1 MFVKSQTALIQSNL
15 HILVLDQ
22 RHTVLF
28 ATSLVFDMKGS
39 LIIFSCLVLFAIE
52 ATGQQRRRFLHCGA
66 SFCLLKRSM
75 SSFFETGNGTL
86 IKEQTVICV
95 LKSDKV
101 RDRCVVDISLI
112 LKTITTP
119 QDVVLHFVAVCLTPM
134 EIAFYNSLNATKK
147 NAIFYLQIKGH
158 CSFSADGISP
168 WGKATDF
175 RVFYVMENSTL
186 LEGNKTLAN
195 NSRRALENIGTLMI
209 DKSKLRTLPKMFSST
224 KVWPRMAEVVFSNLQ
239 LTSIPPELNTTM
251 PFLQSLELANNKLTT
266 PPPFPWCKATLK
278 LPRGL
283 QRTPTGNH
291 HYQFGTNVRPNIY
304 RRFLDLSYNNI
315 EDLSTHNFRGFL
327 NKLTLEGNGLK
338 VIGASCFRN
347 LKGIH
352 VISLSKN
359 KLKSLPSEL
368 FQGQDSLLELRL
380 DHNNISIIPND
391 LFKTVTQI
399 KRIDL
404 HSNKLSCIPQEL
416 FSKLKNIKIL
426 HLEDNHIT
434 QVHDKAF
441 SIDSSSLQN
450 IYLQKNKISRIP
462 LTLLLQR
469 HAVKI
474 DLSFNQLTFQDFN
487 RLIQE
492 LDLETF
498 LYHHRDT
505 ASSSQMRLQ
514 ESLKSISFAHNKFT
528 TINIEAFNRT
538 EELTFE
544 YLLRVYEI
552 DMSGNLLLCDCK
564 ILLLSRWLRALVQR
578 DTRIRNE
585 QFQTWKCAAPTE
597 LKGKP
602 ILSVDENQFKCQRNL
617 ENCPHGCLCLVRALD
632 GTVVIDCKGRNLTA
646 IPPKVPRGRI
656 ELKLEDNNIRE
667 IPPYPYME
675 NVTALYLTHNKIQ
688 VLNTSTVRRFTRIK
702 VLFIDSNKLTYLPK
716 NIENLNFTSLA
727 LHHNFFKCDCTTL
740 WIKHWLQR
748 KQSKILHIKNVLCN
762 SEGSTQGKAIY
773 TLPNEEFVCKK
784 NKKDIPTT
792 QSITKDKTFKIIAL
806 TLGGALVLTFIA
818 FIVAYKYRGEMK
830 VLMYTHFNWHP
841 FDRVDD
847 SDPRKIY
854 DAFVSYSGSDHQW
867 VVNTLQER
875 LEHHDPPYKLCIHH
889 RDFVVGAPIQENI
902 LNSVDQSKR
911 MLMVLSRNFLKS
923 EWCLLEFRAA
933 HRKVLEDHMNY
944 LIIILFD
951 GINMDELD
959 DEMKLYMRT
968 NTYLSV
974 SNKWFW
980 EKLYYAMP
988 QSTDRQFRARDLS
1001 SIS

>member
-1 MFVKSQTALIQSNL
+1 
-15 HILVLDQ
+15 
-22 RHTVLF
+22 
-28 ATSLVFDMKGS
+28 MKGS
-39 LIIFSCLVLFAIE
+39 LIIFSCLVLLAIE
-52 ATGQQRRRFLHCGA
+52 ITGQQRKEFLHCGA
-66 SFCLLKRSM
+66 SSCHLKRFM
-75 SSFFETGNGTL
+75 LSFFETGNETR
-86 IKEQTVICV
+86 IKQQAVICT

-101 RDRCVVDISLI
+101 PDRCAVDISLI
-112 LKTITTP
+112 LNEITTV
-119 QDVVLHFVAVCLTPM
+119 QDVVLYFAAVCLTPM
-134 EIAFYNSLNATKK
+134 EISFYNSLNATKK

-158 CSFSADGISP
+158 CSISADSISP
-168 WGKATDF
+168 WGKAADF
-175 RVFYVMENSTL
+175 RVFYVLENSTL
-186 LEGNKTLAN
+186 LQGNNTLAK
-195 NSRRALENIGTLMI
+195 NSRRALENIGSLI
-209 DKSKLRTLPKMFSST
+209 VDKSKPQTIPKMFSNN
-224 KVWPRMAEVVFSNLQ
+224 VWPKMAEVVFSNLQ
-239 LTSIPPELNTTM
+239 LTSIPPELNRTM
-251 PFLQSLELANNKLTT
+251 PLLQSLELANNKLTT
-266 PPPFPWCKATLK
+266 PPPFPWCNATIH

-291 HYQFGTNVRPNIY
+291 HYQFGTEVRPNIY

-347 LKGIH
+347 LKGIQ

-380 DHNNISIIPND
+380 DHNNISNIPND
-391 LFKTVTQI
+391 LFKTVTKI

-404 HSNKLSCIPQEL
+404 HSNKLSSIPQEL
-416 FSKLKNIKIL
+416 FSKLKTIEIL

-474 DLSFNQLTFQDFN
+474 DLSFNQLTFQDLN
-487 RLIQE
+487 SLIQE
-492 LDLETF
+492 LDLDTF

-514 ESLKSISFAHNKFT
+514 ESLKSIIFAHNKFT
-528 TINIEAFNRT
+528 TINIEVFNKT
-538 EELTFE
+538 EKLKFE

-552 DMSGNLLLCDCK
+552 DMSGNLLLCDCN

-578 DTRIRNE
+578 DTRIQSD
-585 QFQTWKCAAPTE
+585 QFYTWKCAAPTE

-617 ENCPHGCLCLVRALD
+617 ENCPHGCLCFVRALD

-646 IPPKVPRGRI
+646 VPPKVPRGRI

-688 VLNTSTVRRFTRIK
+688 ALNESTVRRFTRIR
-702 VLFIDSNKLTYLPK
+702 VLFIDSNKLTDLPK
-716 NIENLNFTSLA
+716 NIKNVNFTTLA
-727 LHHNFFKCDCTTL
+727 LHHNFFRCDCTTL
-740 WIKHWLQR
+740 WMKHWLQR
-748 KQSKILHIKNVLCN
+748 KQSQILHIENVLCN

-784 NKKDIPTT
+784 NKGDTH
-792 QSITKDKTFKIIAL
+792 SITMDKTFKIVAL
-806 TLGGALVLTFIA
+806 TLGGALVLTFVA
-818 FIVAYKYRGEMK
+818 FTLAYKYRGEMK

-933 HRKVLEDHMNY
+933 HRKVLEDRMNY

-951 GINMDELD
+951 DVNMEELD

-968 NTYLSV
+968 NTYLSF

-988 QSTDRQFRARDLS
+988 QCTNRQLRARDLS
-1001 SIS
+1001 SASSNAGMQYSTETVFKNEAYLNVTDVLE

>member
-1 MFVKSQTALIQSNL
+1 
-15 HILVLDQ
+15 
-22 RHTVLF
+22 
-28 ATSLVFDMKGS
+28 MKGS
-39 LIIFSCLVLFAIE
+39 LIIFSCLVFFAIE
-52 ATGQQRRRFLHCGA
+52 VTGQQRTRFIHCGA
-66 SFCLLKRSM
+66 SFCVPKRFI
-75 SSFFETGNGTL
+75 SSFFETGNGTT
-86 IKEQTVICV
+86 IKEQAVICF
-95 LKSDKV
+95 LKSNKV
-101 RDRCVVDISLI
+101 RDQCGVDISLI

-119 QDVVLHFVAVCLTPM
+119 QDVVLHFVAACLTPM
-134 EIAFYNSLNATKK
+134 EIVFYNSLNATKK

-158 CSFSADGISP
+158 CSISADDISH
-168 WGKATDF
+168 WGKATDL

-195 NSRRALENIGTLMI
+195 NSRRELENIGSLLI
-209 DKSKLRTLPKMFSST
+209 DKSKPRTIPNMFST
-224 KVWPRMAEVVFSNLQ
+224 NVWPRMAEVVFSNLQ
-239 LTSIPPELNTTM
+239 LTSIPPELHTTM
-251 PFLQSLELANNKLTT
+251 PLLQSLELANNKLTE
-266 PPPFPWCKATLK
+266 PPPFPWCNATLK

-291 HYQFGTNVRPNIY
+291 HYQHGTNVHPNIY

-315 EDLSTHNFRGFL
+315 DDLSTHKFRGFL

-338 VIGASCFRN
+338 VIGKSCFRN
-347 LKGIH
+347 LEGVH
-352 VISLSKN
+352 VINLSKN

-380 DHNNISIIPND
+380 DHNNISIIPNKI
-391 LFKTVTQI
+391 FKTVTQI

-404 HSNKLSCIPQEL
+404 HSNKLSNIPKEL
-416 FSKLKNIKIL
+416 FSKLKNIEIL
-426 HLEDNHIT
+426 HLEDNQIT
-434 QVHDKAF
+434 QIHDKAF
-441 SIDSSSLQN
+441 STDSSSLQR
-450 IYLQKNKISRIP
+450 IYLQNNKICRMP

-474 DLSFNQLTFQDFN
+474 DLSFNQLDFQDLN

-492 LDLETF
+492 LDLDSF

-505 ASSSQMRLQ
+505 ASSPQMTLQ
-514 ESLKSISFAHNKFT
+514 ESLKQISFAHNKFT
-528 TINIEAFNRT
+528 TIDIEAFNRT

-544 YLLRVYEI
+544 YLLRVFQI

-602 ILSVDENQFKCQRNL
+602 ILSVQENQFKCQRNL
-617 ENCPHGCLCLVRALD
+617 ENCPHGCLCFVRALD
-632 GTVVIDCKGRNLTA
+632 GTVVIDCKGRNLTTV
-646 IPPKVPRGRI
+646 PPKVPRGRI
-656 ELKLEDNNIRE
+656 ELKLQDNNIRE

-688 VLNTSTVRRFTRIK
+688 VLNESTVKRFRRIE
-702 VLFIDSNKLTYLPK
+702 VLFIDSNKLTDLPK
-716 NIENLNFTSLA
+716 NIEDVNFTTLA
-727 LHHNFFKCDCTTL
+727 LHHNFFKCDCRTI
-740 WIKHWLQR
+740 WMKHWLTR
-748 KQSKILHIKNVLCN
+748 KQSQILDIENVLCN
-762 SEGSTQGKAIY
+762 SEGNTQGKAIY
-773 TLPNEEFVCKK
+773 TLSNEEFVCKK
-784 NKKDIPTT
+784 NNEDILTT
-792 QSITKDKTFKIIAL
+792 QSISKDKTFKIIAL
-806 TLGGALVLTFIA
+806 TLGGVLVLTFIA
-818 FIVAYKYRGEMK
+818 FTLAYKYRGEMK

-875 LEHHDPPYKLCIHH
+875 LEQHDPPYKLCIHH

-911 MLMVLSRNFLKS
+911 MLMVLSSSFLKS

-933 HRKVLEDHMNY
+933 HHKVLEDRMNY

-951 GINMDELD
+951 DVNMEELD

-974 SNKWFW
+974 GNKWFW

-988 QSTDRQFRARDLS
+988 ECTVSQFKARNLS
-1001 SIS
+1001 STSSNAGLEYSAETVFKNEAYLKVNDILE